1 MRLDEF
7 NWSAPAIA
15 LVVGVG
21 LGLLLVFTRGMW
33 KSLPGWVKF
42 LFFLLIVF
50 LFVMFALGRLPWSF

>member
-1 MRLDEF
+1 MRLEGF

-33 KSLPGWVKF
+33 KTLPGWVKF
-42 LFFLLIVF
+42 LFFLTIVA
-50 LFVMFALGRLPWSF
+50 LFVMFALGRLPIPF